1 MLNESFYFVYSWPE
15 ATVSSKTNGAT
26 HANLLHSL
34 LCRQPTSFHFNVVFP
49 QSEEGRPGPIL
60 PPHFT
65 CRLNG
70 FAYVRMLSPIIP
82 VNLRVFFRTR
92 PRWPSI
98 SKHDRGGYDGLCV
111 PDLPL
116 GLLPL
121 LSSLV
126 KPLLLTLQLENPHTL
141 RTGTGSRIQMPF

>member
-1 MLNESFYFVYSWPE
+1 
-15 ATVSSKTNGAT
+15 
-26 HANLLHSL
+26 
-34 LCRQPTSFHFNVVFP
+34 
-49 QSEEGRPGPIL
+49 
-60 PPHFT
+60 
-65 CRLNG
+65 
-70 FAYVRMLSPIIP
+70 MLSPIIP
-82 VNLRVFFRTR
+82 VHLRVLFRTR

-126 KPLLLTLQLENPHTL
+126 KPLLLTLYRIGSDAFLASFAFTTSALL
-141 RTGTGSRIQMPF
+141 RLVIGLD